1 MLDLSDSVVSRVRDA
16 ADIVEIVT
24 QVTPLK
30 VAGRSHKGLCPF
42 HREKTPSFQVDRGK
56 GLFYCFGCGEGG
68 DVFKFVMLTERLTF
82 SETVE
87 LLAGRFGIPLPR
99 KEKTRKDRA
108 RDELIEVVEEA
119 AEAFHQAIRW
129 TPNAADEYLRKRGI
143 AEEVRNR
150 YGFGYAPESWDY
162 LLSRLGRKHTTE
174 QLERAGLVL
183 RRKNGSGFY
192 DRFRNRLIVPI
203 HSENGT
209 VVGFGG
215 RSLDGSDPKYLNS
228 PESEVFDKSTL
239 LYNMHRVRDQIRRL
253 DRAILVE
260 GYFDCIAL
268 DSAGVSGVIA
278 SMGTSLTAGQAALL
292 RRRVSTVVICYDGDD
307 AGRKA
312 TLRSAPVLLSAGMNV
327 EVANVGDGED
337 PDSYLQKHGLAALM
351 EVLGNARDLFEFAL
365 ELWAPPGKTLATDE
379 KKEALGVIEP
389 LLSAVADPVVKN
401 DAAQRIADRLGLQF
415 ETVWS
420 GVKRSRG
427 PETPIVPVKG
437 EPVSTGE
444 KRVLKAV
451 LTGVSDADLLQG
463 ISAEWFEEGPC
474 RTIAAVVLERI
485 ENGQALDFPHVA
497 THLKGE
503 AELTL
508 LSELAFEDEEDVTDG
523 AALASTLDRMRRRQL
538 DRMASQLQGEI
549 LQAERAGDA
558 ERLNQLYREK
568 MKLKTL
574 K

>member
-68 DVFKFVMLTERLTF
+68 DVFKFVMLTERLSF
-82 SETVE
+82 PETVE

-99 KEKTRKDRA
+99 REKTRKDRA

-129 TPNAADEYLRKRGI
+129 KPNAADDYLRERGI
-143 AEEVRNR
+143 AEEIRNR

-162 LLSRLGRKHTTE
+162 LLSRLGRKYTTE

-183 RRKNGSGFY
+183 RRKSGSGFY

-203 HSENGT
+203 HSESGT

-215 RSLDGSDPKYLNS
+215 RSLDGSEPKYLNS
-228 PESEVFDKSTL
+228 PESEVFDKSTI
-239 LYNMHRVRDQIRRL
+239 LYNMHRVRDQIRGL

-268 DSAGVSGVIA
+268 DSAGVAGVIA
-278 SMGTSLTAGQAALL
+278 SMGTSLTAGQAGLL

-312 TLRSAPVLLSAGMNV
+312 TLRAAPVLLSAGMSV
-327 EVANVGDGED
+327 EVANVGEGED
-337 PDSYLQKHGLAALM
+337 PDSYLKKHGLAALM
-351 EVLGNARDLFEFAL
+351 EVLGNSRDLFDFAL
-365 ELWAPPGKTLATDE
+365 ELWAPPGKTLATEE
-379 KKEALGVIEP
+379 KKEALGVMEP
-389 LLSAVADPVVKN
+389 LLSSVADPVLKN
-401 DAAQRIADRLGLQF
+401 DAAQRIADRLQLQF

-420 GVKRSRG
+420 GVKRHRAG
-427 PETPIVPVKG
+427 ETPIVAAKG

-451 LTGVSDADLLQG
+451 LRGDSDGELLRE
-463 ISAEWFEEGPC
+463 IRPDWFEEGPC
-474 RTIAAVVLERI
+474 RKIAEVVLQRI

-549 LQAERAGDA
+549 LQAERAGDT